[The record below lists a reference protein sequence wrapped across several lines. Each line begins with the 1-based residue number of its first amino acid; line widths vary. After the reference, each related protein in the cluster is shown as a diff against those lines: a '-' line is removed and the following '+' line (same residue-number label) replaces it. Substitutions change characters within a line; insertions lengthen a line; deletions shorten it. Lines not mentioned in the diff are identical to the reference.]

1 MSPTPTPPRRYVALM
16 DPLPLDYI
24 THDELD
30 KGSWPTAR
38 AQESAS
44 YNGWRMRHN
53 NAITGP
59 RPNEAGIVAILRGW
73 LTYADQYETQFS
85 FSTSPSECRAMSP
98 FDWDNEE
105 AQLSGMEQQPRCG
118 DCEYKDNDTTP
129 EPMREESFLS
139 YCQSCNACNGGRI
152 GSDGVLG
159 VAWAKMGRQLRNL
172 LCGDLGRLDGGTL
185 DGIILSAFAQA
196 GLNEEGE

>member
-1 MSPTPTPPRRYVALM
+1 MSPTTTTSRRYLALM
-16 DPLPLDYI
+16 DPVPLDYI

-30 KGSWPTAR
+30 KGSWPNAR

-59 RPNEAGIVAILRGW
+59 RPNEAGIVALLRGW
-73 LTYADQYETQFS
+73 LTYADQYEAQFGYAT
-85 FSTSPSECRAMSP
+85 TSEDCLYLHDTDTNCAACHGRNTWIENKLAALPSQDAR
-98 FDWDNEE
+98 E
-105 AQLSGMEQQPRCG
+105 AAYPQYQ
-118 DCEYKDNDTTP
+118 
-129 EPMREESFLS
+129 S
-139 YCQSCNACNGGRI
+139 YAEICHSCNACNGGRI
-152 GSDGVLG
+152 GSDGILG